1 MSIII
6 DDLYSELI
14 PKLGLIEQL
23 KFRCTNRFH
32 LNRINSDSLKELFN
46 FKNNHGKDKIN
57 FINVCR
63 FGYLNLAKCLC
74 QLGADIHADNE
85 SAFIW
90 SRKNGHIEVRGST
103 IP

>member
-14 PKLGLIEQL
+14 SELGLIEQL

-46 FKNNHGKDKIN
+46 FKTNHSKDKIN

-63 FGYLNLAKCLC
+63 SGYLNLAKFLY
-74 QLGADIHADNE
+74 QADTNI
-85 SAFIW
+85 SAKTEDPFRL
-90 SRKNGHIEVRGST
+90 SCGNGYINWV
-103 IP
+103 